1 MVVRCS
7 LGNKKQ
13 GDVVECDEMTA
24 LPRMDREGL
33 TEREHFG

>member
-24 LPRMDREGL
+24 LPRMDRGL
-33 TEREHFG
+33 TGRGHFG